1 MPGWDSFDAFLRDAV
16 QASSD
21 TQRQALVDDL
31 LRERSVWP
39 WISGSRATFV
49 WNRAN
54 TRSAAI
60 NLDTIKGDP
69 PFARM
74 IHLEGTTF
82 WYVTLNFQQDD
93 LLDYL
98 LAIDDPMTPLK
109 AESDLVGRMLRH
121 WQIDPL
127 NPLRMHTA
135 QVNVSVL
142 RMPGARPFPDW
153 ESLTAVPRG
162 RTHEHIVSS
171 RQLHF
176 AQRRLT
182 VYTPPGYDPEGDIEY
197 PLMLVLDGQW
207 GVNPMQIPFMAD
219 ALIKHGRMQ
228 PSLIA
233 MIQSGSQEDRTREY
247 AANDRHYLFLLTEL
261 LPFVQSHYRV
271 DPLELGVAGVGI
283 GAAGAVHAILMN
295 PVAFNHLIMISPPL
309 HSRGGEDEKINRY
322 IPMFEQADTLPQ
334 RIFQSVG
341 RYELHGRFLQP
352 AHELAEILHRRRD
365 VAYQFVEVGSG
376 HSLAGFKAVLP
387 EALAWVFP
395 GSAMQP
401 PLPDDD

>member
-1 MPGWDSFDAFLRDAV
+1 MPGWKSFEAFLRDAV
-16 QASSD
+16 QTSD
-21 TQRQALVDDL
+21 DAQRQTLVDDL
-31 LRERSVWP
+31 LRERTVWP
-39 WISGSRATFV
+39 WINDNRATFA
-49 WNRAN
+49 WNRAD
-54 TRSAAI
+54 THSAAV

-74 IHLEGTTF
+74 IHLEGTSL
-82 WYVTLNFQQDD
+82 WYVTLTFEHDD

-109 AESDLVGRMLRH
+109 AEPDLVNRMLRH

-127 NPLRMHTA
+127 NPLRMQTS

-142 RMPGARPFPDW
+142 RMPDARPFPDW
-153 ESLTAVPRG
+153 ESMKAVTRG
-162 RTHEHIVSS
+162 TLHEHIISS
-171 RQLHF
+171 RQLNF
-176 AQRRLT
+176 AQRRLN
-182 VYTPPGYDPEGDIEY
+182 VYTPPGYDPEGDREY
-197 PLMLVLDGQW
+197 PLLIVLDGQW
-207 GVNPMQIPFMAD
+207 GIAPLQIPYMAD
-219 ALIKHGRMQ
+219 ALIKHNRVQ
-228 PSLIA
+228 PMLIA
-233 MIQSGSQEDRTREY
+233 MLQSGSQEERTREF

-261 LPFVQSHYRV
+261 LPFVQSNYRV

-283 GAAGAVHAILMN
+283 GAAGAVHAALMN

-322 IPMFEQADTLPQ
+322 LTSFEQADTLPL

-341 RYELHGRFLQP
+341 RYELASRFLQP
-352 AHELAEILHRRRD
+352 AHQLAETLHRRRD

-376 HSLAGFKAVLP
+376 HSLAGFKAILP

-395 GSAMQP
+395 GSASQ
-401 PLPDDD
+401 PDDAED